1 MSDRQLKIIP
11 FSHFFTKKA
20 KYITRSLILCMACL
34 LMAFVVP
41 GQAEEVRVAVASNFL
56 STMKILT
63 SNFEHHTNHRII
75 IISGSSGKLYAQIQH
90 GAPFDVF
97 FSADQHRPTLLEKEG
112 IAIKGSRF
120 PYAVGRL
127 TLWSPDDHMI
137 GDDPQTTL
145 TQMTFSHLAIA
156 NPKTAPY
163 GKAAEQTLKA
173 LGLWDQTKDR
183 LVQGENIGQ
192 TFQFVSS
199 RNAELGFVALSQVL
213 DPKINDMGSRWDI
226 PPTLHDPLIQK
237 AVLLNHGKHNATA
250 KAFLE
255 YVQTPAALTVIKQQ
269 GYGLPDHSHKEH
281 TQ

>member
-1 MSDRQLKIIP
+1 MVTRHLRISTP
-11 FSHFFTKKA
+11 FHFFSKKA
-20 KYITRSLILCMACL
+20 RYITRTLILCMACVL
-34 LMAFVVP
+34 VAFVVP

-56 STMKILT
+56 FTMKILT
-63 SNFEHHTNHRII
+63 ANFEYNTNHRII

-97 FSADQHRPTLLEKEG
+97 FSADRHRPELLEKEG
-112 IAIKGSRF
+112 LAIKGSRF

-127 TLWSPDDHMI
+127 SLWSPEDHLI
-137 GDDPQTTL
+137 GEDAQTTL
-145 TQMTFSHLAIA
+145 TQVPFSHLAVA

-163 GKAAEQTLKA
+163 GKAAVQTLKA

-213 DPKINDMGSRWDI
+213 NPKINSLGSRWDV
-226 PPTLHDPLIQK
+226 PPTLHDPLIQE
-237 AVLLNHGKHNATA
+237 AVLLPHGEHNASA
-250 KAFLE
+250 KAFLKFI
-255 YVQTPAALTVIKQQ
+255 QTPTTRTVIQQQ
-269 GYGLPDHSHKEH
+269 GYGLPDHSHKTH
-281 TQ
+281 TR